1 MGREKYRHRIM
12 ILRRVEGDGAGKGG
26 YASDAYKVIFDNVSC
41 SVIDEKVTD
50 WGTTESAKR
59 ERIRLFE
66 MRPRD
71 IRDDDLIVWKG
82 VTHRV
87 KENDG
92 VKNLG
97 REIRV
102 RAALST
108 SRYTI
113 KM

>member
-1 MGREKYRHRIM
+1 MGREKYRQRIM
-12 ILRRVEGDGAGKGG
+12 VLRRAKDKGESKGG
-26 YASDAYKVIFDNVSC
+26 YASDAYKIIFDNVSC
-41 SVIDEKVTD
+41 SVVDEKVTD

-102 RAALST
+102 RAAVSM